1 MGWMK
6 YLTPTRAVLSAFL
19 TTVFTV
25 GAAAQE
31 PVSASP
37 AKELAALMAAKKLDS
52 IAARMP
58 DDREQFVGALVFPG
72 QLMVVWA
79 KTTAPAVV
87 NEKLIRKEYKE
98 VYIDLN
104 SASVLES
111 RHFVTDLGPDGLRS
125 RPAQKQGPSD
135 SPDLGDD
142 GLRAKK
148 AKRDDPFDSRD
159 LAGKTL
165 AFDGNWR
172 EDKMSEND
180 YMKAHAEADAAYAKA
195 VQALIDELKKG

>member
-1 MGWMK
+1 MGGMK
-6 YLTPTRAVLSAFL
+6 SLNPIHWILATAL

-31 PVSASP
+31 PKSAAP
-37 AKELAALMAAKKLDS
+37 AKELAQLLASKKLDS

-58 DDREQFVGALVFPG
+58 DNREEFVGALTFPG

-79 KTTAPAVV
+79 KTIAPEYI

-104 SASVLES
+104 SASVIES
-111 RHFVTDLGPDGLRS
+111 RHFVTDLGPDGLRVK
-125 RPAQKQGPSD
+125 PEQKQGPAD
-135 SPDLGDD
+135 SHDLG
-142 GLRAKK
+142 AKTM
-148 AKRDDPFDSRD
+148 R
-159 LAGKTL
+159 
-165 AFDGNWR
+165 FDGNWR
-172 EDKMSEND
+172 ASKMKEED

-195 VQALIDELKKG
+195 IQALIEEIKKAG

>member
-1 MGWMK
+1 MGEMK
-6 YLTPTRAVLSAFL
+6 SLNPTHWFLSAVL

-31 PVSASP
+31 PVSAGP
-37 AKELAALMAAKKLDS
+37 AKELAQLLADKKLES

-58 DDREQFVGALVFPG
+58 DNREEFVGALAFPG

-87 NEKLIRKEYKE
+87 NEKLIRKDYRE

-104 SASVLES
+104 SASVVAT

-125 RPAQKQGPSD
+125 KPGQKQGPAD
-135 SPDLGDD
+135 THDLGVKSI
-142 GLRAKK
+142 R
-148 AKRDDPFDSRD
+148 
-159 LAGKTL
+159 
-165 AFDGNWR
+165 FDGNWR
-172 EDKMSEND
+172 EDKMSEAD

-195 VQALIDELKKG
+195 VQALIDEIKKAG

>member
-1 MGWMK
+1 MGSMK
-6 YLTPTRAVLSAFL
+6 SLTPTTLILSGILSTVL
-19 TTVFTV
+19 TV

-31 PVSASP
+31 PKSAGP
-37 AKELAALMAAKKLDS
+37 AKELAQLLADKKLDS

-58 DDREQFVGALVFPG
+58 DNREEFIGALAFPG

-104 SASVLES
+104 SASVVES
-111 RHFVTDLGPDGLRS
+111 RHFVTDLGPDGLRP

-135 SPDLGDD
+135 SHDLG
-142 GLRAKK
+142 AKSM
-148 AKRDDPFDSRD
+148 R
-159 LAGKTL
+159 
-165 AFDGNWR
+165 FDGSWR
-172 EDKMSEND
+172 EDKMSEAD
-180 YMKAHAEADAAYAKA
+180 YMKAHAEADAAYTKA
-195 VQALIDELKKG
+195 VQALIDEIKKAG